1 MRRYALALQ
10 LVVLICCAVAS
21 GYLWRAALGTGRAI
35 RYVSAGTPYSPAWP
49 APEAPGRVT
58 VTHVP
63 KHEPATSLGRAART
77 GLAARSAVATAGL
90 SSKTSHPATSSPA
103 ATTVGDQTPPPQSPP
118 ASPPPQSP
126 PPSPPPPS
134 PPSPPA
140 PPPTPPP
147 PPAPPPSPPPPAS
160 PPTRAVSVVRA
171 PANKGGERPGW
182 GKGDR
187 NHDHTGPPATPP
199 PPPPPP
205 TPPAQ
210 PQPPQPQT
218 PADPPKNHGHEKK

>member
-21 GYLWRAALGTGRAI
+21 GYLWRAALETGRAI
-35 RYVSAGTPYSPAWP
+35 RYVSAGTPYRPSWP
-49 APEAPGRVT
+49 TPEAPDRVT
-58 VTHVP
+58 VNHVP
-63 KHEPATSLGRAART
+63 PTRPGRAART
-77 GLAARSAVATAGL
+77 GPAVRSAVATAGP
-90 SSKTSHPATSSPA
+90 SSKTSRPATSSPA
-103 ATTVGDQTPPPQSPP
+103 VAKVGDQNPPPQSPP

-134 PPSPPA
+134 PPPPPA
-140 PPPTPPP
+140 TPPSPPP

-160 PPTRAVSVVRA
+160 PPTRAASVVTA
-171 PANKGGERPGW
+171 PAKKGERPGW

-187 NHDHTGPPATPP
+187 NHDHTGPPAAPPTPP
-199 PPPPPP
+199 TPPPPP
-205 TPPAQ
+205 TPPTQ

-218 PADPPKNHGHEKK
+218 PADQPKNHGHLKK

>member
-63 KHEPATSLGRAART
+63 RHEPATSPGRAART
-77 GLAARSAVATAGL
+77 GPAARSAVATAGP
-90 SSKTSHPATSSPA
+90 SSKTSQTATSSPA
-103 ATTVGDQTPPPQSPP
+103 VAKVGDQNPPPQSPP

-134 PPSPPA
+134 PP
-140 PPPTPPP
+140 
-147 PPAPPPSPPPPAS
+147 PPAS
-160 PPTRAVSVVRA
+160 PPTRAALVVTA
-171 PANKGGERPGW
+171 PAKKGARPGW

-199 PPPPPP
+199 TPPMPP
-205 TPPAQ
+205 TPPTQ
-210 PQPPQPQT
+210 PEPPQPQA
-218 PADPPKNHGHEKK
+218 PAEPPKDHGHRKK